1 MLALFSSSIDNES
14 ESGRLP
20 RRQRVRCTIIL
31 TPTGDFTSLN
41 ICKSSKDPAL
51 VLVNPF
57 CLAMHLQT
65 FDLVYKLQY
74 SFGTNHSTE
83 TIPIK

>member
-41 ICKSSKDPAL
+41 ICKSSKDHGSFSGLSLLPFNESFSAISTIL
-51 VLVNPF
+51 VQEAYLRFRKN
-57 CLAMHLQT
+57 T
-65 FDLVYKLQY
+65 
-74 SFGTNHSTE
+74 
-83 TIPIK
+83 